1 LGIAFC
7 LDAKAN
13 MRVYDLWRNEKI
25 AKLNACSAYSMT
37 EGKGKRWIPANS
49 VSNSSTIYTNRGNL
63 YII

>member
-1 LGIAFC
+1 
-7 LDAKAN
+7 